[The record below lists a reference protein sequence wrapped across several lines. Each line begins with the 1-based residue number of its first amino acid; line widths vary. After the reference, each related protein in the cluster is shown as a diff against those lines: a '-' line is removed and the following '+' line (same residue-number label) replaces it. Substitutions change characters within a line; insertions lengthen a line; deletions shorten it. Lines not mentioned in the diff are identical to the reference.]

1 MNDVEIVLKTP
12 FVIEKFDN
20 IETFILNI
28 FPDLQSYVQKQI
40 SKGIQNSDLESQAY
54 SELDKHL
61 TLLIVRNYSKNL
73 DEYVDNEAKHVDKEV
88 MKEVLLST
96 ISITLNVTNNDVH
109 KLNKNDY
116 LMSLRNIIKKLNF

>member
-1 MNDVEIVLKTP
+1 MNGDEIILKTP
-12 FVIEKFDN
+12 FVLQKFDS
-20 IETFILNI
+20 IDDFIMTI
-28 FPDLQSYVQKQI
+28 FPDLKSYVQKQI

-61 TLLIVRNYSKNL
+61 TLFIVRNYSKNL
-73 DEYVDNEAKHVDKEV
+73 DEYIEKEAKHADKEV

-96 ISITLNVTNNDVH
+96 ISITLNVTDLDGH

-116 LMSLRNIIKKLNF
+116 LISLVNIVKKSDF

>member
-1 MNDVEIVLKTP
+1 MNGDEIILKTP
-12 FVIEKFDN
+12 FVLQKFDS
-20 IETFILNI
+20 IDDFIMTI
-28 FPDLQSYVQKQI
+28 FPDLKSYVQKQI

-61 TLLIVRNYSKNL
+61 TLFIVRNYSKNL
-73 DEYVDNEAKHVDKEV
+73 DEYIEKEAKHADKEV

-96 ISITLNVTNNDVH
+96 ISITLNVTDLDGH

-116 LMSLRNIIKKLNF
+116 LISLVNIVNKSDF